1 MKNNEEFRDSVF
13 QKAQEFEK
21 KRKEKR
27 GKCLRRIIALA
38 ICAVFAVPVLYV
50 PLGALVGNIAT
61 AETTNTLSET
71 GVGVPTEESTA
82 ATSSATT
89 MDGSVP
95 ESDGRENESE
105 FFYNGA
111 YAERYEDWTWRF
123 TSEIVY
129 SSTSDT
135 KKYFDESF
143 FEENAVIVLDV
154 LVPYG
159 LKPYVEEMSFSEDGT
174 ANITVNACE
183 AEVIEDFNWKIYI
196 PVSRDDLP
204 SGEITFNVTYKYEK
218 EFER

>member
-82 ATSSATT
+82 VTSSATT

-95 ESDGRENESE
+95 ESDYRENESE

-123 TSEIVY
+123 TSEILY

-183 AEVIEDFNWKIYI
+183 AVVIDNFNWKIYI

-204 SGEITFNVTYKYEK
+204 SGEIIFDVKYKYEK
-218 EFER
+218 EFE